1 MQVLIGLTT
10 IPFFVFY
17 YTSPGPAATL
27 EPSRQHTHKHTLTT
41 QTHACGHNTRTSSP
55 HRCPHPC
62 RALRG
67 HLFSP
72 LLRLH
77 WAFYNRE

>member
-55 HRCPHPC
+55 HRCTHPPC
-62 RALRG
+62 TEGAP
-67 HLFSP
+67 LFTP
-72 LLRLH
+72 PPPTLGIL
-77 WAFYNRE
+77 

>member
-41 QTHACGHNTRTSSP
+41 QTHACGHNTHIQPAQVYTP
-55 HRCPHPC
+55 AVH
-62 RALRG
+62 
-67 HLFSP
+67 
-72 LLRLH
+72 
-77 WAFYNRE
+77 